1 MKPFLVLTAFILN
14 FAVALGEARTR
25 SNPSGPVSLW
35 GHDNL
40 VAWCVEPWD
49 AKKRGPVERAQ
60 MLAKLGFRHYA
71 YIGPTDTHALDSEI
85 EALKKHGVDLL
96 AWYFPLDADD
106 PLATQTLDGFRR
118 HGVHPQLWVPLRAK
132 NSAWPKTQKEW
143 EKLLPDGPPMPRNG
157 EDDNLSAAEQA
168 ELHAAMSKVAAR
180 VRQQEMPKPS
190 EEQQQRLAQDTERIR
205 VLANLAKAYGVKV
218 ELYNHNG
225 WFGMMDNQV
234 AIIEIFKQ
242 RGVTDVGIVYNFSYA
257 RDEMHDD
264 SKNFPASW
272 RKIQPYVV
280 EVNVTGLR
288 WENEYVFPSQGD
300 SELAM
305 MRTIQ
310 ESGWNGPVGLVDEK
324 GGDAEVTRRNY
335 MIGMDWLPAEQ
346 KQSGSG
352 GPAPFSFAPE
362 ADEQKNKDPDPSV
375 SGYCLTTG
383 PVQGQTAPFSD
394 QDKRDV
400 TEYPTG
406 SHSLLLAGTSTHG
419 IAAAPCPKP
428 SKSGTPLK
436 LLIVTGGHEYEPS
449 EFFSAFNAMANV
461 RYQHVLMLEGK
472 PVAVPVGGLGQYDVV
487 LFYDME
493 PKTITPEWRSLLE
506 RGNGFVFLHHALGS
520 FPESPEFKA
529 IVGGHANFSEGPQ
542 PAVPS
547 SSFHENQTQH
557 YSIIDHQHPAT
568 CGISDFDMTDEAYD
582 NIDIDPA
589 AHVLMKSDFPKLSHA
604 VAWTWN
610 YAGKRVFYLEPGH
623 GSFELPPDH
632 GPTAYQNESFRK
644 VLNRGILWAAGRL

>member
-1 MKPFLVLTAFILN
+1 MKPHRCAGLIAAFLVFTACILN
-14 FAVALGEARTR
+14 FPVARGEAGTS
-25 SNPSGPVSLW
+25 SNQSKTVSLW
-35 GHDNL
+35 AHDNL

-49 AKKRGPVERAQ
+49 AKKRGPEERAQ
-60 MLAKLGFRHYA
+60 MLAKLGLRRYA
-71 YIGPTDTHALDSEI
+71 YIGPVDTHALDAEV

-106 PLATQTLDGFRR
+106 PLAKQTLDGFKR
-118 HGVHPQLWVPLRAK
+118 HGVHPQLWVPLPAK
-132 NSAWPKTQKEW
+132 NSAWPKTPGEW
-143 EKLLPDGPPMPRNG
+143 AKLLPDGPPMPKNG

-168 ELHAAMSKVAAR
+168 ELHAAVSKVAAI
-180 VRQQEMPKPS
+180 VRQQEMPKTS
-190 EEQQQRLAQDTERIR
+190 QEQQQRLALDTERIR
-205 VLANLAKAYGVKV
+205 ALVNLAKSYGVKV

-234 AIIEIFKQ
+234 AIIEMLKQ
-242 RGVTDVGIVYNFSYA
+242 RGVTDVGIVYNFSHA

-264 SKNFPASW
+264 SKNFPAIW
-272 RKIQPYVV
+272 KKIQPYVV

-288 WENEYVFPSQGD
+288 WENEYVFPSQGNG
-300 SELAM
+300 ELTM

-310 ESGWNGPVGLVDEK
+310 ESGWNGPVGLVAEK
-324 GGDAEVTRRNY
+324 GGDAEVTLRNY
-335 MIGMDWLPAEQ
+335 MIGLDWLAAEL

-352 GPAPFSFAPE
+352 GPAPFSSVSE
-362 ADEQKNKDPDPSV
+362 ADEQKSKEPDPSV
-375 SGYCLTTG
+375 PGYALTTG
-383 PVQGQTAPFSD
+383 PERGQVGD
-394 QDKRDV
+394 G
-400 TEYPTG
+400 TE
-406 SHSLLLAGTSTHG
+406 
-419 IAAAPCPKP
+419 PCPKP
-428 SKSGTPLK
+428 SKSALPVR
-436 LLIVTGGHEYEPS
+436 LLIVTGGHVYEPS
-449 EFFSAFNAMANV
+449 EFFAAFNAMPNV
-461 RYQHVLMLEGK
+461 RYQHVLMVEGK

-542 PAVPS
+542 PGVPS

-610 YAGKRVFYLEPGH
+610 YGGKRVFYLEPGH

-632 GPTAYQNESFRK
+632 GPTAYQNESFREL
-644 VLNRGILWAAGRL
+644 LNRGILWTAGRL